1 MFEIE
6 RVCKTGRIRID
17 CCAVKVRFY
26 RAKLPVLNRDSF
38 YSRPRYEPEG
48 KLYLERRVGRKMT
61 GKFAG
66 RSLLAYPY
74 KQQSGKCAHCRQPIT
89 EAAGW
94 DR

>member
-1 MFEIE
+1 M
-6 RVCKTGRIRID
+6 
-17 CCAVKVRFY
+17 
-26 RAKLPVLNRDSF
+26 
-38 YSRPRYEPEG
+38 SRTLSVASVE
-48 KLYLERRVGRKMT
+48 KFA

-66 RSLLAYPY
+66 RSLLAHLY